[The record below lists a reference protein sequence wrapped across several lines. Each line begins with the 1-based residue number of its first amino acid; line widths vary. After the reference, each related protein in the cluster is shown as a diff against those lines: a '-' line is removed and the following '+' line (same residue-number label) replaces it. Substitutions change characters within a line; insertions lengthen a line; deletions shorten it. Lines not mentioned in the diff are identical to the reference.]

1 MRHATWGRVELS
13 ISSPVREKEEASS
26 SSEPSGESGDS
37 ELPWLSPRSPHPI
50 SQVLNSSTTCCLT
63 GVAELPWLRLKEWEV
78 VRHVWGEACEEKT
91 QWTLGG
97 QDHCSCKEMLSLVS
111 GEGGSVY
118 LMTSQK
124 PLRETYVSSQA
135 FLRVWRGTKVT
146 YFLLRH

>member
-63 GVAELPWLRLKEWEV
+63 LVLQS
-78 VRHVWGEACEEKT
+78 C
-91 QWTLGG
+91 LG
-97 QDHCSCKEMLSLVS
+97 
-111 GEGGSVY
+111 
-118 LMTSQK
+118 
-124 PLRETYVSSQA
+124 
-135 FLRVWRGTKVT
+135 
-146 YFLLRH
+146 